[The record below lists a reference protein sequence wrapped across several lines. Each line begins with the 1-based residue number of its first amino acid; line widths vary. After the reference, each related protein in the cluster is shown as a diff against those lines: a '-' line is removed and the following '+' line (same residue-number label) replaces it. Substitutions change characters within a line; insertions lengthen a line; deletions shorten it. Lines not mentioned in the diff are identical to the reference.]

1 VFHSYQPNPE
11 GHGINEWFKNLSERV
26 RIRSLTR
33 IKTALEL
40 KDGDK
45 SDTAKANLGI
55 YGIGKR
61 RTLAQ
66 LDDFVG
72 TSHTESKG
80 NEQVGLCQT
89 RPLLCSLLVLIL
101 SFLNVGPLPKNMN
114 CANLKFV
121 PYDTQISPADNL
133 YDNPNDLD
141 TQPEFPRRTDLIFYK
156 QVEQVIEP
164 PGTGREL
171 VHGTCSL
178 VCVFCEPLWEKATS
192 YQRRRNQ
199 GCLI

>member
-11 GHGINEWFKNLSERV
+11 GHGTNEWFKHRRERV

-40 KDGDK
+40 KEGDE
-45 SDTAKANLGI
+45 SNTARANLGI

-80 NEQVGLCQT
+80 NEQVGACQT
-89 RPLLCSLLVLIL
+89 GPFLCSLLVLI
-101 SFLNVGPLPKNMN
+101 SF
-114 CANLKFV
+114 
-121 PYDTQISPADNL
+121 
-133 YDNPNDLD
+133 
-141 TQPEFPRRTDLIFYK
+141 
-156 QVEQVIEP
+156 
-164 PGTGREL
+164 
-171 VHGTCSL
+171 
-178 VCVFCEPLWEKATS
+178 
-192 YQRRRNQ
+192 
-199 GCLI
+199 